1 MKAQADEITKG
12 ATTDLAKTQALY
24 QWVARNIRYVSLSF
38 GVGRYQPHYASEVLT
53 NRYGDCK
60 DKATL
65 LDALLDAEAICSST
79 ALINTKFD
87 LDPDVPAPAQFDH
100 AISFVTIG
108 DKDIWLDS
116 TAQVAPFRYLLP
128 QLRGKDALVVLSEH
142 GAELRVIPA
151 DLPFPTLY
159 RLDFDGT
166 VSKRKVD
173 VKIAFD
179 SRGDLEFL
187 ARTGMLNVTPSK
199 LTEAMT
205 LGAKRTSP
213 DSGVSFTD
221 LKWGDPFDTTKPFH
235 MQVRINADL
244 PETSTTSKTSKSSSS
259 MFSNSDANDAL
270 KLFLPEPPS
279 SPGSLSL
286 SGPKEMVLKVKLN
299 VPDEKEFPKFQPAH
313 VKTDFAE
320 FDAGGRVE
328 GHVVSMDLDLN
339 IQAAEISAN
348 QLSQYKQFR
357 DDVLEKLTNFMKEH
371 EAQQRSH
378 DGRKFR
384 GVAVLR
390 GFFIPYR

>member
-1 MKAQADEITKG
+1 
-12 ATTDLAKTQALY
+12 
-24 QWVARNIRYVSLSF
+24 
-38 GVGRYQPHYASEVLT
+38 
-53 NRYGDCK
+53 
-60 DKATL
+60 
-65 LDALLDAEAICSST
+65 
-79 ALINTKFD
+79 
-87 LDPDVPAPAQFDH
+87 
-100 AISFVTIG
+100 
-108 DKDIWLDS
+108 
-116 TAQVAPFRYLLP
+116 
-128 QLRGKDALVVLSEH
+128 
-142 GAELRVIPA
+142 
-151 DLPFPTLY
+151 
-159 RLDFDGT
+159 
-166 VSKRKVD
+166 
-173 VKIAFD
+173 
-179 SRGDLEFL
+179 
-187 ARTGMLNVTPSK
+187 MLNVTPSK

-299 VPDEKEFPKFQPAH
+299 APDEKEFPKIQPAH

-357 DDVLEKLTNFMKEH
+357 DDVLEKLTNFMKSMKPSNAATTGASS
-371 EAQQRSH
+371 EASPSSADSSSPTDEEEARPVI
-378 DGRKFR
+378 RM
-384 GVAVLR
+384 GVKAFKAGNYHAAVELLETSTAR
-390 GFFIPYR
+390 DPHNSSAFNDLGHTSSVLE